1 MTLRKPTVIRDE
13 IHGDITFDGLVE
25 KAIDHECVQRL
36 RFIKQLGLADF
47 IFPCATH
54 TRFQHS
60 LGAAWLAGHYFDSL
74 TRAWSDSP
82 LKVDGQ
88 CGGTRFLEDRT
99 RKCVEAVQGHPPSRE
114 LWRQVIR
121 LGGLLHDVGHGPLS
135 HTFENLDIQQDF
147 SDVIGRLG
155 GVLRKYFDS
164 LLSSGQRLYHE
175 DISLLYVF
183 HLFHD
188 LAARGAVEAPD
199 LYTLAVA
206 GLIHRKLVTGELA
219 TEFEKELERALAA
232 KGMKGGTDFHRL
244 LRPIISGPFD
254 VDRMDYIQRDGRN
267 CGVSI
272 GMIEWRR
279 IVTKLVPCLAEH
291 PSLGQEP
298 RDVVLVSSLKN
309 QHVLD
314 DFIFSLFQMYT
325 QVYLHPKIVGVEEVI
340 KDQLTMTR
348 ERQKGYRIT
357 FAEHVRLT
365 DERLKDLFVREFGMS
380 GVEKVL
386 TRQQGTHFD
395 VGSYPPELRLET
407 QLLQAGYRRIE
418 HLDRPMMKD
427 SVGVFLYARLASH
440 GRESIHMTPWVSVSP
455 VAKYFL
461 SVNYSP
467 YFWIRS

>member
-1 MTLRKPTVIRDE
+1 MVIRDE
-13 IHGDITFDGLVE
+13 IHGDITFDGIVE
-25 KAIDHECVQRL
+25 RVIDHECVQRL

-74 TRAWSDSP
+74 TRAWADSP
-82 LKVDGQ
+82 LKVERPCD
-88 CGGTRFLEDRT
+88 GTRFFEDRT
-99 RKCVEAVQGHPPSRE
+99 RKCVEAVQGHGPSRDF
-114 LWRQVIR
+114 WRQVVR

-135 HTFENLDIQQDF
+135 HTFENLDIQQNF
-147 SDVIGRLG
+147 SDEIGRLG
-155 GVLRKYFDS
+155 GVTRRYFDRLS
-164 LLSSGQRLYHE
+164 AASRRLLHE
-175 DISLLYVF
+175 DISLLYISRIF
-183 HLFHD
+183 SD
-188 LAARGAVEAPD
+188 LAAQGALEDPAP
-199 LYTLAVA
+199 YTLAVS
-206 GLIHRKLVTGELA
+206 GLVHHGLGTGGLVAEY
-219 TEFEKELERALAA
+219 EKELEQALA
-232 KGMKGGTDFHRL
+232 KMGVKGGVDFHRL
-244 LRPIISGPFD
+244 LRPLISGPFD

-291 PSLGQEP
+291 PGHGGKPEH
-298 RDVVLVSSLKN
+298 VVLVSSLKN

-340 KDQLTMTR
+340 KDQLVMGR
-348 ERQKGYRIT
+348 ERQRGYRIT
-357 FAEHVRLT
+357 FAEHARLT
-365 DERLKDLFVREFGMS
+365 DERLKDLLVNEFQLK
-380 GVEKVL
+380 GVEDALLRREGK
-386 TRQQGTHFD
+386 RFD
-395 VGSYPPELRLET
+395 VGSYPPELHLET
-407 QLLQAGYRRIE
+407 ELLEAGYRRIE

-427 SVGVFLYARLASH
+427 SAGVFLYARVFSR
-440 GRESIHMTPWVSVSP
+440 GKETIHMTPWVSVSP

-461 SVNYSP
+461 NVNYSP